1 MSFRDVQVVR
11 RMVVNLSMLVRI
23 QTHYYY
29 LMILINYPTVAKL
42 GAKRDN
48 LKLPLQYCWLL
59 IAAAFWILFTGKND
73 RLALEINKPDTK
85 E

>member
-23 QTHYYY
+23 QTHYYN

-48 LKLPLQYCWLL
+48 LKLPLEYC
-59 IAAAFWILFTGKND
+59 
-73 RLALEINKPDTK
+73 
-85 E
+85 